1 MSSTTVKEIETAR
14 SKLFGEMLGE
24 MLSLSCT
31 PDELFANPAFAA
43 DLRKKAHGFYDRWN
57 ELSKQSA
64 KATME
69 IAAKDADDEV

>member
-1 MSSTTVKEIETAR
+1 MPNVKEIETAR
-14 SKLFGEMLGE
+14 SRLFGEMLGE

-31 PDELFANPAFAA
+31 PDELFADPTFAA
-43 DLRKKAHGFYDRWN
+43 DLRKKAQGYYDRWN

-69 IAAKDADDEV
+69 LAAKDTSDAV

>member
-1 MSSTTVKEIETAR
+1 MSSPTVKEIETAR

-31 PDELFANPAFAA
+31 PDELFADPSFAA
-43 DLRKKAHGFYDRWN
+43 DLRKKAQGFYDRWN

-64 KATME
+64 KATAE
-69 IAAKDADDEV
+69 LAAKDVQR